1 MYCNSSVIVFK
12 YIHIDSIIQ
21 PLKTHLGHRQM
32 SESCLPSEYTFVS
45 DIKYD
50 LDGMKGFDH
59 YWKKELGMSKQEKLD
74 TLPKTLK
81 VHRSWFED
89 CFEDYQEVNSHDPS
103 IKGLISMLNS
113 RIRKC
118 IEEEFGWL
126 CAGFT
131 YTVFKGEKEEQ
142 IVTFKDVPFKNRM
155 KELGKIMD
163 ARDKE
168 QGKERESGYK
178 NFDERMDMFFDS
190 REKGK

>member
-1 MYCNSSVIVFK
+1 
-12 YIHIDSIIQ
+12 
-21 PLKTHLGHRQM
+21 
-32 SESCLPSEYTFVS
+32 
-45 DIKYD
+45 
-50 LDGMKGFDH
+50 
-59 YWKKELGMSKQEKLD
+59 
-74 TLPKTLK
+74 
-81 VHRSWFED
+81 
-89 CFEDYQEVNSHDPS
+89 
-103 IKGLISMLNS
+103 MLNS

>member
-1 MYCNSSVIVFK
+1 MKYNLKIIKEVAVVNSTAT
-12 YIHIDSIIQ
+12 
-21 PLKTHLGHRQM
+21 LTTHRQL

-45 DIKYD
+45 DIKSD

-89 CFEDYQEVNSHDPS
+89 YLEDYQEEESNDPS
-103 IKGLISMLNS
+103 LSGLISMLNS

>member
-1 MYCNSSVIVFK
+1 MKDNLKIIKEVAVVNSTATI
-12 YIHIDSIIQ
+12 
-21 PLKTHLGHRQM
+21 TTHRQL

-103 IKGLISMLNS
+103 IKGLISMLNGQ
-113 RIRKC
+113 IRRC

-126 CAGFT
+126 CIGFS
-131 YTVFKGEKEEQ
+131 YTVFKGEKSEQ
-142 IVTFKDVPFKNRM
+142 IVNYKDVPFKDQM
-155 KELGKIMD
+155 SELRKIID
-163 ARDKE
+163 ARDKKL
-168 QGKERESGYK
+168 GIKRES
-178 NFDERMDMFFDS
+178 FDERMDMFFDS

>member
-1 MYCNSSVIVFK
+1 
-12 YIHIDSIIQ
+12 
-21 PLKTHLGHRQM
+21 
-32 SESCLPSEYTFVS
+32 
-45 DIKYD
+45 
-50 LDGMKGFDH
+50 
-59 YWKKELGMSKQEKLD
+59 MSKQEKLD

-89 CFEDYQEVNSHDPS
+89 YLEDYQEEESNDPS
-103 IKGLISMLNS
+103 LSGLISMLNS
-113 RIRKC
+113 LIRKC